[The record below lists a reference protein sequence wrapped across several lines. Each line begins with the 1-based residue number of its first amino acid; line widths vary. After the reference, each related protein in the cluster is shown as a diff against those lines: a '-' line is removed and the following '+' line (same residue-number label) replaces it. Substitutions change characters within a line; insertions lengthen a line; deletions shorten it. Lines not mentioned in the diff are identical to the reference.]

1 MTTISIPPAL
11 ARRRCYAGPA
21 LFSYGFR
28 PFFLAGATWA
38 AVGVLLWLFQ
48 YLGAITLPTAMATL
62 DWHIHEMLYGYV
74 PAIVA
79 GFLLTAIPNWTGRL
93 PVNGWPLA
101 ALASLW
107 LAGRLATLFSL
118 HIGGWTAALVD
129 LAFLACFIGVALR
142 EIVAGRNWRNLRLL
156 AMLGILFA
164 GNAVF
169 HFEAIEYGSAVD
181 GIRIG
186 IAAEIML
193 IMLVGGRI
201 VPSFTHNWIGRQ
213 NPGRLPQ
220 SFSRYDAASL
230 VVAGTA
236 LVYWVLAPEQ
246 AFVGAVLIFAGV
258 LQFIRLTR
266 WAGDRVLAD
275 RLVLVLHIGYLFVPL
290 GFLLVGASI
299 LWPYEFPASAGLH
312 AWTVGAIGTM
322 TLAVMTR
329 ASLGHTGQPLAASMA
344 TQAIYAFIL
353 VAALAR
359 ILAPWD
365 TTMILLYLA
374 AFAWVA
380 AFACFV
386 LIYGPLLLLR
396 PPRT

>member
-11 ARRRCYAGPA
+11 ARRRDYAGPA

-48 YLGAITLPTAMATL
+48 YLGAIALPTAMAPL

-118 HIGGWTAALVD
+118 HIGGWTAAVVD

-169 HFEAIEYGSAVD
+169 HFEAVEYGSAVD

-186 IAAEIML
+186 IAAALML

-230 VVAGTA
+230 AVAGTA
-236 LVYWVLAPEQ
+236 LVFWVLAPEQ

-365 TTMILLYLA
+365 TTMVLLYLA